1 MNKLMRKFALAT
13 TTIIALALFARFIP
27 GPRTIDDSYITFRYA
42 RNILAG
48 QGFVYNP
55 GERLLGTTTPLYTL
69 LLSFAG
75 RFLGNEQADFPFISL
90 IVNGLAD
97 AITCCLLIKLGQ
109 KLGSLTAGLA
119 TALAWSIAPFSVTFA
134 IGGLE
139 TSLLVVFMVL
149 FGYLYL
155 LKRYL
160 LCALIASFL
169 LLIRPDTL
177 ILITPVI
184 LDRLI
189 GAFSHNS
196 THITLP
202 EIAALIIPY
211 GAWAIFALFYF
222 GSPLPHS
229 ITAKTLAYHLP
240 PLAALTR
247 LLQHYA
253 TPFMEDATFGIPAI
267 GIGLLLY
274 PFASIIGCLRARKII
289 SQSIPILVY
298 PWLYFLVFSIANPL
312 IFRWY
317 LTPPLPFYMLSIFLG
332 IEKILL
338 DILKKAN
345 KPSSGFHKTTSK
357 IFQSAI
363 LLFLFVIPFAFLARN
378 WAIRPDHGLTM
389 PAPMM
394 SWYKL
399 ELLYQEASN
408 FLNTRLKP
416 GDIVAAGD
424 VGVVGYITNAPILD
438 TVGLNSAIT
447 TRYYPLDDKYY
458 AINYAIPPDLI
469 LDTRP
474 DYIVILEVYGR
485 KGLLI
490 DERFKN
496 SYRLIKKIAT
506 DIYGSNGM
514 LIFQSYS

>member
-1 MNKLMRKFALAT
+1 MKKFALAT
-13 TTIIALALFARFIP
+13 VFIIALALFARLIP

-69 LLSFAG
+69 LLSFIG
-75 RFLGNEQADFPFISL
+75 LLFGNEKANFPLISL
-90 IVNGLAD
+90 IINSLAD
-97 AITCCLLIKLGQ
+97 SIACYLLIKLGQ

-139 TSLLVVFMVL
+139 TSLLVLFMIL

-155 LKRYL
+155 CEHHS
-160 LCALIASFL
+160 LCALIASL
-169 LLIRPDTL
+169 LLLVRPDTL
-177 ILITPVI
+177 ILIAPVI
-184 LDRLI
+184 FDRLI
-189 GAFSHNS
+189 TAFSRNS
-196 THITLP
+196 ARITAS
-202 EIAALIIPY
+202 EIAALFIPY
-211 GAWAIFALFYF
+211 GAWAAFALFYF

-229 ITAKTLAYHLP
+229 ITAKALAYHLP
-240 PLAALTR
+240 PSAALIR

-267 GIGLLLY
+267 GFGLLLY
-274 PFASIIGCLRARKII
+274 PFASIIGCLRARKNNPRTM
-289 SQSIPILVY
+289 PILVY
-298 PWLYFLVFSIANPL
+298 PWLYFIVFSIANPL

-317 LTPPLPFYMLSIFLG
+317 LTPPLPFYWLSIFLG

-338 DILKKAN
+338 DILGKVN
-345 KPSSGFHKTTSK
+345 KPSSPPHETTSM
-357 IFQSAI
+357 ISRSAI
-363 LLFLFVIPFAFLARN
+363 PLLLFVIPIAFLARN
-378 WAIRPDHGLTM
+378 WVIRPDHGLIM
-389 PAPMM
+389 PAPEMA
-394 SWYKL
+394 WYKL

-416 GDIVAAGD
+416 GDTVAAGD
-424 VGVVGYITNAPILD
+424 VGVVGYTTNVPILD
-438 TVGLNSAIT
+438 TVGLNSAIAT
-447 TRYYPLDDKYY
+447 SYYPLDAKYY

-469 LDTRP
+469 LDAKP

-496 SYRLIKKIAT
+496 SYRLIKEIPT

-514 LIFQSYS
+514 LIFQFNS